1 VTKRIASLLVFTA
14 LLPGCSLL
22 GHFGYYKQPEPERAP
37 PEAAAGIQ
45 FPDSYDAGTRLD
57 GAMMRALSVAMN
69 DYLPAHVRA
78 EEQQGPEFQCLAR
91 WENYRTVVMRARE
104 DLFFILFSPDLSRC
118 APGFAVPD
126 AGAEYAIDGQGRIL
140 ARR

>member
-1 VTKRIASLLVFTA
+1 MKRLPLLILCMSLT
-14 LLPGCSLL
+14 PGCSLL
-22 GHFGYYKQPEPERAP
+22 GHFGYYKHRKPEVVP
-37 PEAAAGIQ
+37 PEAAAGIK
-45 FPDSYDAGTRLD
+45 FPDTYEEGVRLD
-57 GAMMRALSVAMN
+57 GAMMKALSVAMN
-69 DYLPAHVRA
+69 DYLPPHVRA

-91 WENYRTVVMRARE
+91 WENYRTVVMRARD
-104 DLFFILFSPDLSRC
+104 DLFFVLFSPDLSTC